1 MNCFHVA
8 SRYVRSVST
17 IRHHN
22 YYLQQ
27 YEYVQ
32 SRQHQSILLR
42 LLSTE
47 GGKEDS
53 FKDIDADIN
62 YVRNAMKKWI
72 KAYVVDH
79 GICPF
84 AKKSDYRIVVWPSKD
99 KWKAEILDTHGSTNS
114 VSVHTFLENEIDN
127 LLESK
132 AHHPNTF
139 VVFPFVKEFARA
151 EIDVYKGALGGEFGE
166 FYFKVASEIKSAGSQ
181 FDCDDCE
188 VKVTFFPFHIDSAW
202 SFKTPWPALHLL
214 RMCDLDKVRG
224 PGEEGHK
231 IGVAIREKN
240 NKKQES
246 DATILTLAKIVTTLA
261 KFPDPIVITKEMS
274 AGQRDKLHKE
284 GYRVKNSHV
293 SSNKPVA
300 TTIQLRKKL
309 NNKPSKKHKGKQKSK
324 R

>member
-22 YYLQQ
+22 YYLLP

-32 SRQHQSILLR
+32 SRQHQSILWR

-47 GGKEDS
+47 GGKEEEDS
-53 FKDIDADIN
+53 FKDIDANIN

-79 GICPF
+79 GLCPF

-139 VVFPFVKEFARA
+139 VVFPFVKEFAHA
-151 EIDVYKGALGGEFGE
+151 VIDDYKGALGPQWG
-166 FYFKVASEIKSAGSQ
+166 V
-181 FDCDDCE
+181 
-188 VKVTFFPFHIDSAW
+188 
-202 SFKTPWPALHLL
+202 LL
-214 RMCDLDKVRG
+214 
-224 PGEEGHK
+224 
-231 IGVAIREKN
+231 
-240 NKKQES
+240 
-246 DATILTLAKIVTTLA
+246 
-261 KFPDPIVITKEMS
+261 
-274 AGQRDKLHKE
+274 
-284 GYRVKNSHV
+284 
-293 SSNKPVA
+293 
-300 TTIQLRKKL
+300 
-309 NNKPSKKHKGKQKSK
+309 
-324 R
+324 